1 MLPCKYCEGHGG
13 TEVVGTRGLKQAGR
27 VLRDGTRWGRRY
39 FCLDCG
45 ATLEMTGPGGAEQLA
60 FESWSPMGGAPVP
73 PPEPAVTGKRLR
85 GKFPARWF
93 GDWCT
98 PARARQPFWVR
109 CDGIGTTLIPE
120 VSVRDRTGAAAGLVT
135 FMELAATS
143 APGKGR
149 PARPRVFRG
158 QPGALGRL
166 LADPVGESEAAR
178 REGRPLL
185 LDPRDLRGR
194 IPLGRRA

>member
-13 TEVVGTRGLKQAGR
+13 QEVVGTRGLKQAGR
-27 VLRDGTRWGRRY
+27 LLRDGAHWGRRY

-45 ATLEMTGPGGAEQLA
+45 ATLEMTGPGGAQQVA
-60 FESWSPMGGAPVP
+60 FESWLPTGGDPVRPAEP
-73 PPEPAVTGKRLR
+73 PATGKRLR
-85 GKFPARWF
+85 GRFPARWF

-109 CDGIGTTLIPE
+109 CDSVGTSLLPE

-135 FMELAATS
+135 FRELATIA
-143 APGKGR
+143 AAAKGR
-149 PARPRVFRG
+149 SERPRVFRV
-158 QPGALGRL
+158 QPGALERL
-166 LADPVGESEAAR
+166 LADPREASETAR

-185 LDPRDLRGR
+185 MDPRDLGGR